1 VLAAHPGG
9 AYPQRAAEYEG
20 VSGVCPCRR
29 GRLWPRR
36 RCLCRA
42 ASMLCSPAWPVQGL
56 LRSAHASVKL
66 QGAHPSLTLSYLGG
80 RAPSCTSARAPRCTW
95 RRSCSCAT
103 MAWSP
108 TWCACMG
115 LSVVEG
121 AHGGHAGSV
130 LCDGAVGAQVVC
142 AAVQAFYSSHL
153 SVEALETAG
162 LDSQWVASVSNNS
175 GVREADARVL
185 CLRV

>member
-1 VLAAHPGG
+1 
-9 AYPQRAAEYEG
+9 
-20 VSGVCPCRR
+20 
-29 GRLWPRR
+29 
-36 RCLCRA
+36 
-42 ASMLCSPAWPVQGL
+42 
-56 LRSAHASVKL
+56 
-66 QGAHPSLTLSYLGG
+66 
-80 RAPSCTSARAPRCTW
+80 
-95 RRSCSCAT
+95 
-103 MAWSP
+103 
-108 TWCACMG
+108 MG

-175 GVREADARVL
+175 GVLEADARVL
-185 CLRV
+185 CSRVSGRRGSVAGYGTDTDGLPGPQWALGMLLYQLLSGTLPFWEAGESQSPFTVMTAILGGEVSFEGPVWDAISPHGPLAAHCSSHTDRES